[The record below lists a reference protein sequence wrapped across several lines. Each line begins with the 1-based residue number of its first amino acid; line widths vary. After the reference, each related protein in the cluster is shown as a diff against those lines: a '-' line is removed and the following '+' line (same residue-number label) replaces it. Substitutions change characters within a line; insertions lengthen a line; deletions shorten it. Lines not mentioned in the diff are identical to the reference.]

1 MFHPLSFDFKDYDIV
16 MFKDEGFNAVIQI
29 VSIQYQCRKENERTI
44 VCYIVVVAY
53 LCIHLVYDIAIMQSC
68 LNVRHTPPHHRSC
81 VIPPLGTVFLCSP
94 SNVAKCGAPPVDWA
108 NVLDAKA
115 PSGWHAQGFFGH
127 VSDLRLCGNG
137 WNAYAFLGDQG
148 QLYATMIG
156 SGRATVQYRDCW
168 SEGFVGLY
176 LNGLKID
183 QSSTNDG
190 KLRTYR
196 CTKGEPDLE

>member
-1 MFHPLSFDFKDYDIV
+1 M
-16 MFKDEGFNAVIQI
+16 
-29 VSIQYQCRKENERTI
+29 
-44 VCYIVVVAY
+44 
-53 LCIHLVYDIAIMQSC
+53 
-68 LNVRHTPPHHRSC
+68 
-81 VIPPLGTVFLCSP
+81 
-94 SNVAKCGAPPVDWA
+94 DWA

-115 PSGWHAQGFFGH
+115 PAGWHAQGFYVEG
-127 VSDLRLCGNG
+127 VSDQKLCGNG
-137 WNAYAFLGDQG
+137 WNAYAGQNKQG

-196 CTKGEPDLE
+196 CTKGERDLERVNHSHAAK